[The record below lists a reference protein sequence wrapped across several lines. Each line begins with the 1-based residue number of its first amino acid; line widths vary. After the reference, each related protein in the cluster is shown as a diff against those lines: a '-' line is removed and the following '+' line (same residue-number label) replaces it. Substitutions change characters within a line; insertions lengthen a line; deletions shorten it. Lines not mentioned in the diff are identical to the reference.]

1 MIRRILLLTLGTLAL
16 MGGLPNFMKQ
26 EDDLAYCLG
35 TAPCSLAFLSNN
47 PLSLRCPAATEALED
62 SVYWQY
68 QDLSQPQTK
77 PRTFI
82 GPGHLRV
89 YRGPMGK
96 LGSRAKLRRGS
107 LIMNKAETSDTGLYL
122 CKSAD
127 SILAAYQVDVQDSSL
142 LYVSHQGLG
151 ESTMSNWSL
160 RVNLGS
166 SQYMVRLYTRWGP
179 WQDCDRC
186 KVMGE
191 QKMVGF
197 CYAKLSE
204 IDKDEEEDEE
214 LEVNGATLP
223 CGLMELHIVQS
234 LPRRGAE
241 LHYQMCR
248 EPCEKE
254 EIPTE
259 IVANLLPEIGDWWWS
274 GRETAFNWMKPRML
288 LQTVYLDIHDNARM
302 TCPGAS
308 VYTPVLWQRDSTFIT
323 RGGNCNGSHQLDD
336 TTGGGIYQIESVKPS
351 DRGIYRCWVHG
362 HWVASFHLETP
373 ELPVVRRRVTWQLLN
388 GMRILVGTIAMVFV
402 ISAVAETLYACLFE
416 IF

>member
-1 MIRRILLLTLGTLAL
+1 MILLLTLGTLAL
-16 MGGLPNFMKQ
+16 MGGLPKFMKQ
-26 EDDLAYCLG
+26 EDDLAYCSG

-47 PLSLRCPAATEALED
+47 PLSLRCPAATEAPED

-68 QDLSQPQTK
+68 QDLSQPETK
-77 PRTFI
+77 PCTFI

-96 LGSRAKLRRGS
+96 LGSRANLQIGS
-107 LIMNKAETSDTGLYL
+107 LIMNKAKTSDTGLYL

-127 SILAAYQVDVQDSSL
+127 STLAAYQVDVQDSSL
-142 LYVSHQGLG
+142 LYVSHQGLR
-151 ESTMSNWSL
+151 ENILSNQSL

-166 SQYMVRLYTRWGP
+166 SQHMVQLYTRWGP

-191 QKMVGF
+191 QKMMGF

-204 IDKDEEEDEE
+204 IDKDEEEDKE

-223 CGLMELHIVQS
+223 CGLMELHIGQS

-248 EPCEKE
+248 KSCKKE
-254 EIPTE
+254 EIP
-259 IVANLLPEIGDWWWS
+259 VGLLDIGDWWWW
-274 GRETAFNWMKPRML
+274 GREPALDWMESRIML
-288 LQTVYLDIHDNARM
+288 LQTVYLNIHDNAWM

-336 TTGGGIYQIESVKPS
+336 ATGGGIYHIKSVMPS
-351 DRGIYRCWVHG
+351 DHGIYRCWVHG
-362 HWVASFHLETP
+362 RRVASFHLETP
-373 ELPVVRRRVTWQLLN
+373 ELSVVHRHVTRQLLN
-388 GMRILVGTIAMVFV
+388 GMRIMVGTIAMVFV

-416 IF
+416 NF